1 MRYLL
6 HYSDSFG
13 LLKTCL
19 LAFSNNI
26 QAFLFLE
33 KMREIQV
40 FVTARKARVRYFS
53 KEQSVSWLF
62 RTK

>member
-40 FVTARKARVRYFS
+40 FVTAIRA
-53 KEQSVSWLF
+53 
-62 RTK
+62 